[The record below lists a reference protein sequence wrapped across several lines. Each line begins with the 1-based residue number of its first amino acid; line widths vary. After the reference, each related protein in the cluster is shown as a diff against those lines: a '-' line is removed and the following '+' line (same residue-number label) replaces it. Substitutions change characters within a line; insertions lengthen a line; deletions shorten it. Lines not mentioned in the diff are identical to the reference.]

1 MFWAMS
7 TLISVT
13 TPLLTFY
20 MVIDVAVSTRIDFTI
35 PFLHFHIVIPME
47 KLKNVAVSAR
57 INFTICFWRES
68 LRHSHKTDRIVK
80 LVAFK

>member
-47 KLKNVAVSAR
+47 KLKKRGSVGTNQLYDLLLAR
-57 INFTICFWRES
+57 IP
-68 LRHSHKTDRIVK
+68 KTFSQNRQDRKVGR
-80 LVAFK
+80 V